1 MKEAKNE
8 EILETDYLIIGAGA
22 VGMAF
27 ADIILAETNANIIM
41 VDKHHKPGGHWNLAY
56 PFVRLHQ
63 PSTYYG
69 VSSTELGENGKDEIG
84 FNKGLKHLASGAAI
98 NAYYDD
104 IMNYKFLPSG
114 RVKFFPMCEYKGD
127 GKFTSLLTDEVH
139 EVKVHKK
146 TVDATYMKTKVPAS
160 HPPNYTVD
168 ASVNFI
174 PINGLPKL
182 TEAPSEFVI
191 IGGGKT
197 GIDACLWLL
206 EHNVD
211 PDKITWIVS
220 RDAWLIDRKNLQ
232 PSEEYLEDYLQYL
245 ALQFEALEE
254 ADSISELFE
263 KLEKSGVLIRID
275 QNVKPQMFRGAT
287 ISKLELEQ
295 LRRIKNV
302 VRKGRV
308 KHVSKDN
315 ISFIEGSIPVKEHFV
330 CVDCSANAL
339 SHAKSKPVFSKDTIT
354 LQIIRGIQ
362 IVFSAAMIAH
372 IETSDK
378 DEKLKNELCKV
389 IELPSSDTDWL
400 RMLLGT
406 LVNEELWKEDENLKM
421 WLHNNRLDGFS
432 DLVANIS
439 EDNKKLQALVNRIES
454 SKKPAIEKLQYFEAE
469 LS

>member
-8 EILETDYLIIGAGA
+8 QILETDYLIIGAGA

-27 ADIILAETNANIIM
+27 ADIILSETNANIIM

-63 PSTYYG
+63 PSKYYG
-69 VSSTELGENGKDEIG
+69 VSSTELGDNGKDEVG
-84 FNKGLKHLASGAAI
+84 FNKGLRHLASGSAI

-104 IMNYKFLPSG
+104 IMNYEFLPSG
-114 RVKFFPMCEYKGD
+114 RVQFFPMCEYKGD

-139 EVKVHKK
+139 QVKVNKK
-146 TVDATYMKTKVPAS
+146 IVDATYMKTKVPAS
-160 HPPNYTVD
+160 HQPNYTRD
-168 ASVNFI
+168 AEVHFI
-174 PINGLPKL
+174 PINGLTNLSK
-182 TEAPSEFVI
+182 APSEFVI

-206 EHNVD
+206 ENGVD
-211 PDKITWIVS
+211 PDKIIWVVS

-232 PSEEYLEDYLQYL
+232 PSEEYLKDYLNYQ
-245 ALQFEALEE
+245 ALQFEALEK
-254 ADSISELFE
+254 ADSISELFD

-275 QNVKPQMFRGAT
+275 QNVKPKMFRGAT

-308 KHVSKDN
+308 KHVGKDN
-315 ISFIEGSIPVKEHFV
+315 ISFVEGSIPVKEGFV

-339 SHAKSKPVFSKDTIT
+339 SHAKSKPVFSEDTIT
-354 LQIIRGIQ
+354 LQIIRGAQ

-372 IETSDK
+372 LEISYK
-378 DEKLKNELCKV
+378 DEDQKNELCKV
-389 IELPSSDTDWL
+389 IELPSKDTDWL

-406 LVNEELWKEDENLKM
+406 LTNEQLWNQDKELKK
-421 WLHNNRLDGFS
+421 WLHDNRLDGFS

-439 EDNKKLQALVNRIES
+439 EDNEELQPILKRIKNS
-454 SKKPAIEKLQYFEAE
+454 IKPAIEKLQHFEAE